1 MKSLNRI
8 QVGDFYLKE
17 AITVEE
23 LEKNIDNTDFINKN
37 FINLEKLFE
46 NSKKIILDDR
56 KLKLFIN
63 GVMLTQKQ
71 EDGIYTVYNNNKF
84 IGIGVIK
91 EELLKRDIII

>member
-8 QVGDFYLKE
+8 QVGNFYLE
-17 AITVEE
+17 DAITIEE
-23 LEKNIDNTDFINKN
+23 LENNINNNDFINKN
-37 FINLEKLFE
+37 FIDLEKLFR

-71 EDGIYTVYNNNKF
+71 EDGIYTIYNNNNF
-84 IGIGVIK
+84 IGTGVIK
-91 EELLKRDIII
+91 EELLKRDIIL

>member
-8 QVGDFYLKE
+8 QVGNFYLE
-17 AITVEE
+17 DAITIEN
-23 LEKNIDNTDFINKN
+23 LENNINNNDFLNKN
-37 FINLEKLFE
+37 FIDLEKVFK
-46 NSKKIILDDR
+46 NSKKIVLDDR

-71 EDGIYTVYNNNKF
+71 EDGIYTIYNNNNF

-91 EELLKRDIII
+91 EELLKRDIVL